1 MEAHKKSVKEKR
13 YSVRLTKDMERLF
26 KIVADER
33 GITVGKYLRDAGLA
47 IAEMSIDEKGLAEL
61 IDKKDRDK
69 FQKTFHM
76 HLQETKDLVVN
87 SSQSILEELND
98 RIERVE
104 NFLEIFLYVYLYH
117 TPEVKEI
124 RKDSAKKSAQ
134 DRKKKIMSVI
144 KKSQN
149 ENIDD

>member
-1 MEAHKKSVKEKR
+1 MEADKKNVKEKR

-26 KIVADER
+26 KIVANER
-33 GITVGKYLRDAGLA
+33 GITVGRYLRDAGLA

-87 SSQSILEELND
+87 SSQRILEELSD
-98 RIERVE
+98 RIGRVE

-117 TPEVKEI
+117 TPEVKDI
-124 RKDSAKKSAQ
+124 GKDSAKKSAQ
-134 DRKKKIMSVI
+134 DRKKKVMSVI
-144 KKSQN
+144 KNTKN
-149 ENIDD
+149 EKNVD